1 MTARQPQD
9 RQTKASE
16 KPDHFS
22 FTTKVD
28 GKQVTHHLR
37 PTEIV
42 LSPGFMRKTRR
53 MDDVDAMFTFLEELA
68 SDEQLEIIDG
78 MSRPEFNDL
87 VARPF
92 MRHIKEDMG
101 ED

>member
-1 MTARQPQD
+1 MTAVRKPQD
-9 RQTKASE
+9 RLQKT

-22 FTTKVD
+22 FTVKVD
-28 GKQVTHHLR
+28 GKQVTHHLK

-42 LSPGFMRKTRR
+42 LSPGFMRATRR

-68 SDEQLEIIDG
+68 TDDQLAIIDK
-78 MSRPEFNDL
+78 MTRQEFNDTI
-87 VARPF
+87 AKPF
-92 MRHIKEDMG
+92 MRHIKDDMG